1 MKKYWAMMG
10 VAVVALAALMPAL
23 AEDKKAEPTEPK
35 WHESFEEAKALA
47 KKENKPLLLDFTGS
61 DWCPP
66 CKQLKAKVFDS
77 AEFKQWAAAKVVLV
91 ELDFP
96 RRKEQNAEVK
106 KQNEKLAK
114 EFKIEGFPTV
124 IILDATGKERARQV
138 GYSGAK
144 PADWIK
150 KIEADAK

>member
-10 VAVVALAALMPAL
+10 MAVVAFAAMLPVL
-23 AEDKKAEPTEPK
+23 AEEKKAETAEPK
-35 WHESFEEAKALA
+35 WHENFEEAKALA

-77 AEFKQWAAAKVVLV
+77 AEFKEWAAKKVVLV

-96 RRKEQNAEVK
+96 RSKEQPEAIKQQNA
-106 KQNEKLAK
+106 KLAK
-114 EFKIEGFPTV
+114 EFKIRGYPTV
-124 IILDATGKERARQV
+124 IILDAEGKERARQV